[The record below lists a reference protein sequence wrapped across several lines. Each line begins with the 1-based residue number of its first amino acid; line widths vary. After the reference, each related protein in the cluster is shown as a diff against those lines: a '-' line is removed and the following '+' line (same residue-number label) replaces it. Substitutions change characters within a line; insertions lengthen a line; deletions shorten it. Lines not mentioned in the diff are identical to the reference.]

1 MTASRA
7 PQQTMSQKAYNYCAL
22 PLAAYACRPD
32 MTLGRLHAEPE
43 SRYRTPFQRDR
54 DRIIHSSAFR
64 RLKYKTQVF
73 VYHEGDHYRT
83 RLTHTLEVAQV
94 ARTLARALMVNEDL
108 AETVALAH
116 DLGHTPFAHMGEDV
130 LVACMKDVGGFNHN
144 DQSLRVVTYLE
155 RKYPGWDGLNM
166 TWETL
171 EGIVKHNGPVESKIL
186 PVTLSMVQ
194 KQTDL
199 RLSTYASIEAQAAA
213 IADDIAY
220 NNHDVEDG
228 LRARLFDFDDLA
240 TVPLLARIM
249 TDVRQ
254 RYPDINDHYL
264 ICETVRDLFGAMVM
278 DVLAETNT
286 RLQELKAET
295 PDDIRA
301 ASRQMVAFS
310 DAMFADIEK
319 LRTFLR
325 TRMYHH
331 YKVNRMR
338 LQVSRIVQD
347 LYEAFTDNYKLLPD
361 NWQWRVTESG
371 GPADKTA
378 HARVVAD
385 YIAGMT
391 DRFAMREHAQLFG
404 TYEEIR

>member
-1 MTASRA
+1 MTASRSLDQ
-7 PQQTMSQKAYNYCAL
+7 PAYNYCAL
-22 PLAAYACRPD
+22 PLASYACRPD
-32 MTLGRLHAEPE
+32 MSGGRLFAEPE
-43 SRYRTPFQRDR
+43 SQYRTPFQRDR
-54 DRIIHSSAFR
+54 DRVIHSSAFR

-116 DLGHTPFAHMGEDV
+116 DLGHPPFAHTGEDV
-130 LVACMKDVGGFNHN
+130 LVECMRDVGGFNHN
-144 DQSLRVVTYLE
+144 DQSLRVVTHLE
-155 RKYPGWDGLNM
+155 RKYPGWAGLNM

-171 EGIVKHNGPVESKIL
+171 EGIVKHNGPVTDKAL
-186 PVTLSMVQ
+186 PVTLAMIQ

-199 RLSTYASIEAQAAA
+199 RLHTYASIEAQVAA

-220 NNHDVEDG
+220 NSHDVEDG
-228 LRARLFDFDDLA
+228 LRAKLFTFDDLA
-240 TVPLLARIM
+240 SVPLLARIM
-249 TDVRQ
+249 ADVRK
-254 RYPDINDHYL
+254 RYPDINAHYL

-278 DVLAETNT
+278 DVLTETKA
-286 RLQELKAET
+286 RLQKLKPET
-295 PDDIRA
+295 PEDIRA
-301 ASRQMVAFS
+301 ADRQMVAFS
-310 DAMFADIEK
+310 ESMFAQVEQ
-319 LRTFLR
+319 LRMFLR

-331 YKVNRMR
+331 YKVNRTR

-361 NWQWRVTESG
+361 NWQTRMTDAG
-371 GPADKTA
+371 GPEDKIA
-378 HARVVAD
+378 RARVVAD

-391 DRFAMREHAQLFG
+391 DRFAMREHSQLFG
-404 TYEEIR
+404 HYEDLR